1 MGLHPCGHNV
11 QPSAG
16 TAQGKPMDMTTEGSH
31 GASGPLWTR
40 LCPGHYSVPDPLG
53 LHSNRGLWRG
63 FWSLSSS
70 VNSDPMSKCP
80 QNVPFPQCAV
90 CSQWRKLLSQE
101 ILKSPRLCQSV
112 TGKKKKKNLSLIFF
126 LQGHQSFLIR
136 IPPFPS
142 FKDDYLLRALSS
154 NTVTL
159 GARTSIDEFRGNTIQ
174 YKAGR
179 LVPLNP
185 VRMRSCLLPGH
196 KWHSPRT
203 PSYHPF
209 PGTSLASPTSVWIS
223 QQVDAKT
230 R

>member
-1 MGLHPCGHNV
+1 MQVWPVCRRQGRRQVWLSCPCLSCSLAKVPAGCPGVLKPKWPIRGVLLLAEMGLHPCGHNV

-112 TGKKKKKNLSLIFF
+112 TGKKKKRICLSF
-126 LQGHQSFLIR
+126 SF
-136 IPPFPS
+136 
-142 FKDDYLLRALSS
+142 
-154 NTVTL
+154 
-159 GARTSIDEFRGNTIQ
+159 
-174 YKAGR
+174 YKATNLFWLGF
-179 LVPLNP
+179 
-185 VRMRSCLLPGH
+185 
-196 KWHSPRT
+196 
-203 PSYHPF
+203 HPF
-209 PGTSLASPTSVWIS
+209 PHLRMITS
-223 QQVDAKT
+223 
-230 R
+230 